1 MNRSR
6 IDTHHHIVPPVWA
19 DALRANN
26 YFGGQAIPAWSAG
39 AALELLDQLGIDT
52 AVVSVGRPGVFFGDI
67 AAARTLAREVNDF
80 AAELVRSHP
89 GRFGFFATLPLP
101 DVAGS
106 LEEVEYAFDRLRAD
120 GVILLANTD
129 GVYLGDPVF
138 DPLLE
143 ELDRRQAVVFVH
155 PTAPPGPGLP
165 GVPPFSADFLLDTTR
180 AALNLVRHGVPARFR
195 SLRIIL
201 SHAGGFVPYAAHRIA
216 SLTPG
221 ANGHPVTRE
230 GFLHDLQSFYFD
242 TALSANPHTLPAL
255 LSFADPTRVLYGSD
269 WPYAVGDNAQYFTAE
284 LDAYP
289 LTEQQRVAI
298 NSGNA
303 HALLPGIGEKNPPST
318 VGGREES

>member
-1 MNRSR
+1 MSRSR

-26 YFGGQAIPAWSAG
+26 YFGGQAIPAWTAD
-39 AALELLDQLGIDT
+39 AALDLIDELDIGT
-52 AVVSVGRPGVFFGDI
+52 AVVSVGRPGVFLGDL
-67 AAARTLAREVNDF
+67 AAARTLAREVNEF

-101 DVAGS
+101 DIPGA
-106 LEEVEYAFDRLRAD
+106 LAEVEYAFDQLDAD
-120 GVILLANTD
+120 GVILLTNTD
-129 GVYLGDPVF
+129 GVYVGDPVF
-138 DPLLE
+138 DPVLE

-180 AALNLVRHGVPARFR
+180 AALNLVRHGILARLR
-195 SLRIIL
+195 GLRIIL

-216 SLTPG
+216 SLTQG
-221 ANGHPVTRE
+221 ANGHRVTRE
-230 GFLHDLQSFYFD
+230 GFLHDLRSFYFD

-255 LSFADPTRVLYGSD
+255 LSFADPTRVLFGSD

-289 LTEQQRVAI
+289 LTEQQRAAI
-298 NSGNA
+298 NSDNA
-303 HALLPGIGEKNPPST
+303 RSLLPRLAQRNPPSSA
-318 VGGREES
+318 GDGEKP

>member
-1 MNRSR
+1 MSR

-19 DALRANN
+19 DALRAHD

-39 AALELLDQLGIDT
+39 AALELLDELDIGT

-67 AAARTLAREVNDF
+67 AAARSLAREVNEF
-80 AAELVRSHP
+80 AAELVRTHP

-106 LEEVEYAFDRLRAD
+106 LGEVEYAFDQLRAD
-120 GVILLANTD
+120 GVIMLANTD

-138 DPLLE
+138 DPVLE

-155 PTAPPGPGLP
+155 PTAPPGPGVP

-180 AALNLVRHGVPARFR
+180 AALNIVRHGVPARFR
-195 SLRIIL
+195 ELRIIL

-216 SLTPG
+216 SLTQG
-221 ANGHPVTRE
+221 ANGHRLTRE
-230 GFLHDLQSFYFD
+230 DFLHDLRTFYFD

-255 LSFADPTRVLYGSD
+255 LSFADPARVLYGSD
-269 WPYAVGDNAQYFTAE
+269 WPYAVGDNAQYFTAQ

-289 LTEQQRVAI
+289 LTGQQRVAI
-298 NSGNA
+298 NNGNA
-303 HALLPGIGEKNPPST
+303 SALLPGLAQQHPSST
-318 VGGREES
+318 VDVRAQP